1 MLLGFKDV
9 WMLYLIWR
17 LGVLRWFWFGWT
29 FDNVPFFQE
38 LRELYAKL
46 DTAETAAKTAEA
58 KDDEAANQLKEAQV
72 RVDQAKM
79 LGWLLAGE
87 TFVYL
92 MAVQRGWKY
101 QLLIYLCIG
110 ILLESTAEGGLE
122 SCI

>member
-9 WMLYLIWR
+9 SMLYLIWR

-38 LRELYAKL
+38 LRDKWAEL
-46 DTAETAAKTAEA
+46 DTAATAATTAEA
-58 KDDEAANQLKEAQV
+58 KHGEAANQLREAQV

-92 MAVQRGWKY
+92 MAFQRGWKY
-101 QLLIYLCIG
+101 QLLNY
-110 ILLESTAEGGLE
+110 
-122 SCI
+122 